1 MDNVPLNTH
10 HCLLIGLDG
19 VDVRLLTGNHS
30 IAHMQ
35 LAETIN
41 YDHRSRVT
49 LGHSYRPKSGP
60 GWCTTLTGCD
70 NHNCETNEDVYIP
83 DASNPNVIERLRRVG
98 KSIQVFASHT
108 VIPYVLGVD
117 NDTLKNCHDARD
129 GPLMFAGTNGEF
141 KLWLSRGNDQRTTE
155 LALSTLD
162 IKKGRPADLIFIH
175 LDAIDHAFHNHTV
188 SSSEIENAVMATKL
202 RVESLLDVIENRSKT
217 YCENWMVMF
226 VTDHGRFMPDP
237 AWKIWDFMKYFW
249 IAGNGYCSEGE
260 RQTFITRR
268 YFEHSTSAFM
278 NYSQSSPE
286 TLRDV
291 MSIILS
297 YIRS

>member
-1 MDNVPLNTH
+1 MDNIPLNTH

-30 IAHMQ
+30 ITHMR

-41 YDHRSRVT
+41 YNPSSRVT

-60 GWCTTLTGCD
+60 GWCTIFIGSGD
-70 NHNCETNEDVYIP
+70 HNCETNEDVHIP
-83 DASNPNVIERLRRVG
+83 DVNNPNMIERLRSAG
-98 KSIQVFASHT
+98 KSTQVFASHA

-117 NDTLKNCHDARD
+117 NGTLKNCNDARD
-129 GPLMFAGTNGEF
+129 GPLMFAGTNREF

-162 IKKGRPADLIFIH
+162 IKKTRPADLVFVH
-175 LDAIDHAFHNHTV
+175 LDAIDHAFHNHTL
-188 SSSEIENAVMATKL
+188 SSSEIENAVTATKIRIEAL
-202 RVESLLDVIENRSKT
+202 SDLVEKRSKT
-217 YCENWMVMF
+217 YCENWMVVF

-237 AWKIWDFMKYFW
+237 AWRIWNFVKYFW

-260 RQTFITRR
+260 RETFITRQ
-268 YFEHSTSAFM
+268 YYEHSTSAFM
-278 NYSQSSPE
+278 NYSRTPPE

-291 MSIILS
+291 MWIVLS